1 MINETSLTG
10 QLSNSARRS
19 DRGVRNEEIYAALV
33 RTRNAFNQDPKN
45 AYSLIPAA
53 ASLASLRRTAPVPDA
68 FGSWEVARADERGV
82 EYSAPDLSCDDLEE
96 LIHAANLAFEGFSKR
111 VILTRRPCLSEP
123 EYHADD
129 AAATII
135 LPLTNA
141 ETPFSKRILR
151 PVWAIERPEYKAAI
165 TGIRVAYVDEKTISR
180 APYNQMFIMKGRSW
194 GPGHIPLVHSAP
206 VARDQSSSA
215 AIACAYVVEIT
226 SCEAARTT
234 R

>member
-1 MINETSLTG
+1 MIDEKSLSGRASTP
-10 QLSNSARRS
+10 ARDS
-19 DRGVRNEEIYAALV
+19 GEGLLNQEIFAALV
-33 RTRNAFNQDPKN
+33 RTRNAFDQDPKN

-68 FGSWEVARADERGV
+68 YGTWEVARADEHGV
-82 EYSAPDLSCDDLEE
+82 EYLAPQLTCNDLDA
-96 LIHAANLAFEGFSKR
+96 LIHSANLAFAGFSKR
-111 VILTRRPCLSEP
+111 VILTRRPCLLEP

-135 LPLTNA
+135 LPVANA
-141 ETPFSKRILR
+141 ETPFSKRLLR

-180 APYNQMFIMKGRSW
+180 AHYNQVFVMKGRGW
-194 GPGHIPLVHSAP
+194 APGHIPLVHSAP
-206 VARDQSSSA
+206 VAADQSSSA
-215 AIACAYVVEIT
+215 AVACAYVVEIT
-226 SCEAARTT
+226 SSGAGPTT